1 MATAPVIHGYKDQVL
16 PVKMAVGLGS
26 PRAVGLVLP
35 GAAYTQD
42 RPLLVATREVFVAQG
57 AECLLSERYYGM
69 DKALAA
75 LTGEERDLCIATDSG
90 ALGRAAFA
98 QAAGRP
104 VWLAGKSIGTTA
116 LAHAIKQLPD
126 LAAFP
131 SAWLTPL
138 WKDDLVYRAIE
149 AMGARALVLIGKAD
163 PQWDQALAD
172 KLAKK
177 KVTVVA
183 VDGADHGM
191 TVAGDKAT
199 TDLVVTDLR
208 ARLATLLA
216 PA

>member
-1 MATAPVIHGYKDQVL
+1 MATAPVVHGYKDQVL
-16 PVKMAVGLGS
+16 PLKIAVGLGT
-26 PRAVGLVLP
+26 PKAVGLLLP

-42 RPLLVATREVFVAQG
+42 RPLMVATREVFVAQG

-69 DKALAA
+69 DKALSV
-75 LTGEERDLCIATDSG
+75 LTGEERELCIATDSG
-90 ALGRAAFA
+90 ALGRAAFE

-116 LAHAIKQLPD
+116 LAHAIKQVPD

-138 WKDDLVYRAIE
+138 WKDELVYKAIE

-172 KLAKK
+172 KLSRK

-183 VDGADHGM
+183 VEGADHGM
-191 TVAGDKAT
+191 NVAGNKAA
-199 TDLVVTDLR
+199 TDAVVTDLR
-208 ARLATLLA
+208 TRLATLLGRL
-216 PA
+216 